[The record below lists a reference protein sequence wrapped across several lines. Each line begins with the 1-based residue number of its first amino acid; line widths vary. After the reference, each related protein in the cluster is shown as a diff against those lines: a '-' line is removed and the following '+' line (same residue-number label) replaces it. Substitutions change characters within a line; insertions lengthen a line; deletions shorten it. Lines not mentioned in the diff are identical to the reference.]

1 MIDRSPS
8 NPSAIVLGLDCITGL
23 QTARALHRRGVR
35 VTGIAHDPTHFATRT
50 RCVERVLPAP
60 RDDAGLLACLRPL
73 ATQDRPVVIP
83 ATDAAVFFLARNAAA
98 LGSSFRVSNLGGRS
112 IERALGKVAFAHH
125 AQEHAIPIPRT
136 AAVED
141 LDGLRRAAAEL
152 RPPFLLK
159 PDVKDERWIQQARAK
174 LFVAADA
181 DELERLYARCRTWN
195 DRFVVQQYVEGGD
208 DRMYS
213 YYAFIGEDGRLVAE
227 CVGHKLRQWPRRTGS
242 GTLSEHCT
250 DDEIERCGRALLA
263 SLDHRG
269 HATVNMKRDGRTGRL
284 FVIEA
289 NLGRPGMGVFV
300 ADAAGIEMIW
310 LGHRSLAGESFSALP
325 TARFPGAR
333 WVCLK
338 RDFAAAWAAW
348 RAGELGALAYLGSLR
363 GVRRCAVLDLRDP
376 LPFLHDLFRLPRHLS
391 RVRRRA
397 TID

>member
-1 MIDRSPS
+1 
-8 NPSAIVLGLDCITGL
+8 VLGLDCITGL

-35 VTGIAHDPTHFATRT
+35 VTGIAHDPRHFATRT

-73 ATQDRPVVIP
+73 ATEDRPVVIP
-83 ATDAAVFFLARNAAA
+83 ATDAAVLFLARNGAA
-98 LGSSFRVSNLGGRS
+98 LASSFRLSNAGGRS
-112 IERALGKVAFAHH
+112 IERALGKVAFARH
-125 AQEHAIPIPRT
+125 AEEHAVPIPLT
-136 AAVED
+136 AAVES
-141 LDGLRRAAAEL
+141 LDDLRRATAEL

-159 PDVKDERWIQQARAK
+159 PDVKDERWIQQARTK
-174 LFVAADA
+174 LFVASDA

-195 DRFVVQQYVEGGD
+195 DRFVVQEFVEGED

-213 YYAFIGEDGRLVAE
+213 YYAFIGEDGQLVAE

-242 GTLSEHCT
+242 GTLSEHCR
-250 DDEIERCGRALLA
+250 DDEIEGCGRALLA

-269 HATVNMKRDGRTGRL
+269 LATVNMKRDGRTGRL
-284 FVIEA
+284 YVIEA

-300 ADAAGIEMIW
+300 AHAAGIEMIW
-310 LGHRSLAGESFSALP
+310 LAHRSLAGESFSAP
-325 TARFPGAR
+325 PEARFPGAR

-338 RDFAAAWAAW
+338 RDFAAAWEAW
-348 RAGELGALAYLGSLR
+348 RAGELGALAYLESLR

-376 LPFLHDLFRLPRHLS
+376 MPFLHDLFRLPGHLS
-391 RVRRRA
+391 RRGQQP